1 MRINLW
7 DSVLLFIFLKKNT
20 MTSYLNKS
28 GYSSQPG
35 ILSIGE
41 GSQNRPFGI
50 WPFWIWDPS
59 LWPVGQ
65 GNRSTIWKGLFSN
78 PSPRQRPVWFFFQ
91 LLFIKKD
98 RKWRNG
104 KKQCKCAKDKV
115 LSLKTIPSEMWK
127 APYMKPL
134 NILCQQMCEEGV
146 QPNDITFILSSVS
159 L

>member
-1 MRINLW
+1 
-7 DSVLLFIFLKKNT
+7 VVFLS
-20 MTSYLNKS
+20 TSFYK
-28 GYSSQPG
+28 
-35 ILSIGE
+35 E
-41 GSQNRPFGI
+41 
-50 WPFWIWDPS
+50 
-59 LWPVGQ
+59 
-65 GNRSTIWKGLFSN
+65 
-78 PSPRQRPVWFFFQ
+78 RQKVT
-91 LLFIKKD
+91 
-98 RKWRNG
+98 KW